1 MNIGVVYA
9 DMRRQLWL
17 RLEVPAGSTVAEAI
31 SRSNILQKIPDIN
44 LDKHKVGIY
53 GKIADLDTV
62 LQEHDRV
69 EIYRDLIADPEQ
81 FKDDDDDDDD
91 D

>member
-9 DMRRQLWL
+9 DMRQQLWL
-17 RLEVPAGSTVAEAI
+17 RLEVPAGSTIIEAI
-31 SRSNILQKIPDIN
+31 ERSGILQKIPDID

-53 GKIADLDTV
+53 GKISDLDTV

-69 EIYRDLIADPEQ
+69 EIYRDLIADPDQ

-91 D
+91 